1 MQQLLNGAA
10 LEGHSFE
17 YFPVTRHYFV
27 PIVTDGVSEAQMTCA
42 KTYS

>member
-1 MQQLLNGAA
+1 MQQLLNGAV

-17 YFPVTRHYFV
+17 YFSSDQTLFCAHF
-27 PIVTDGVSEAQMTCA
+27 IDGVNEAQMTCA

>member
-1 MQQLLNGAA
+1 MLQQLLNGAV

-27 PIVTDGVSEAQMTCA
+27 PILQMA
-42 KTYS
+42 LVRPR